1 MSQRQEVKHIL
12 GARGGTSYFPRPMFK
27 FTIGAHHAPFYNADF
42 AERKIG
48 RAAFL
53 VGYIY
58 KANREFSLSSL
69 SNSLVFLLWVLVG
82 LVVDAVVAVGRLSAA
97 AALSAKNRSNSL
109 LVNDST
115 ASKPTGG
122 GC

>member
-1 MSQRQEVKHIL
+1 MLLPTMQNL
-12 GARGGTSYFPRPMFK
+12 
-27 FTIGAHHAPFYNADF
+27 
-42 AERKIG
+42 RKEIKG

-53 VGYIY
+53 VGNIY

-69 SNSLVFLLWVLVG
+69 SNSLVFLLGVFVG
-82 LVVDAVVAVGRLSAA
+82 LVVDVPEAGGRVSAA
-97 AALSAKNRSNSL
+97 AALSAKKRSNSL

-122 GC
+122 GCCEKN